1 MPRKRFAAVLPTF
14 AVLAI
19 GLSVPGTAL
28 GGPPEGVSGKMVFD
42 EVANAL
48 RKYRKETDHD
58 RRVRWLRKLAPM
70 CDVRVALALGDA
82 WGDSDGSVGTVAQA
96 LLAEYYCEPRP
107 NEIASAWGPVTD
119 WWKKNEADLRR
130 RAKQLPQ

>member
-1 MPRKRFAAVLPTF
+1 MSRTTFAAVLPLL
-14 AVLAI
+14 AVLA
-19 GLSVPGTAL
+19 LTLPGKAVA
-28 GGPPEGVSGKMVFD
+28 GPPEGVSGKMVFD

-96 LLAEYYCEPRP
+96 LLAEYYCAAPAAER
-107 NEIASAWGPVTD
+107 NRKCVGAGY
-119 WWKKNEADLRR
+119 
-130 RAKQLPQ
+130 